1 MLAAPSLRVGGWQFT
16 GNVGINPFWTG
27 AQRTVFRTTVDD
39 GVTVLIDQVS
49 ISTAASSVPQP

>member
-1 MLAAPSLRVGGWQFT
+1 VGGWQFT